1 MPNLNIFASRL
12 RLIFWLLSL
21 GLNFLSGEAFAVP
34 MEGKP
39 THCGVEEYS
48 YFSCRLKDSRNVASL
63 CGHVLEPLVL
73 DNTDIAVI
81 FRSGVPKG
89 SLFKYPQHPVS
100 IKEGKFIGHHER
112 PYQGGYSSD
121 EVSFYVGGV
130 SHGVYVI
137 DENGVISGSVAG
149 KGPRASLC
157 APGSITNSLWQLII
171 SFPDPA
177 KK

>member
-1 MPNLNIFASRL
+1 MPNLSF
-12 RLIFWLLSL
+12 L
-21 GLNFLSGEAFAVP
+21 GFIAKISAGFFTVLACDARAQD
-34 MEGKP
+34 KP
-39 THCGVEEYS
+39 THCLIDEATF
-48 YFSCRLKDSRNVASL
+48 FSCRIGAGATVASL
-63 CGHVLEPLVL
+63 CGHVLDPLKL
-73 DNTDIAVI
+73 DNSDIAVI

-171 SFPDPA
+171 SLPDPA